1 MFKVAVP
8 LVVVCGLAIPSS
20 GGAIAPAQT
29 ALLVTVLALISFT
42 LPFERLREATA
53 NARGLAV
60 SAAIGFVLMPL
71 LCTIAAH
78 GAAVL
83 GGGSA
88 PPGVVPGFV
97 VLGALPTTLA
107 TAAVCTRI
115 ARGNDALSLV
125 WTVVGTLACVVL
137 LPAIVG
143 LVLGRGAAR
152 DIPLLGMA
160 GNLCAVVVL
169 PVAAGQALRR
179 FAHGFADRRR
189 TACSNAAQVLV
200 LAILLIATSKLAP
213 AVRSAPLACAAVAA
227 VSAALHVA
235 GLVAGRHAGRMAGL
249 SDDDAVAAAFGGS
262 QKSIFVGVHVLT
274 RHFPADP
281 AALLPATTYH
291 VAQLVID
298 TYLAERR
305 AKRLPPGET
314 PSDKPS
320 DKP

>member
-1 MFKVAVP
+1 MFRLGLA
-8 LVVVCGLAIPSS
+8 LVVFGGIAFPAAGAVLAP
-20 GGAIAPAQT
+20 GQT
-29 ALLVTVLALISFT
+29 ALLVAVLALISFT
-42 LPFERLREATA
+42 LPFERLRTATA

-60 SAAIGFVLMPL
+60 AAAAGFVLMPL
-71 LCTIAAH
+71 LCTLAAH
-78 GAAVL
+78 LTTAA
-83 GGGSA
+83 GGDA
-88 PPGVVPGFV
+88 VPPGVLPGFV

-107 TAAVCTRI
+107 TATVCTRL

-125 WTVVGTLACVVL
+125 WTVVGTLASVAL

-160 GNLCAVVVL
+160 WNLFVVVVL
-169 PVAAGQALRR
+169 PVAAGQLLRIP
-179 FAHGFADRRR
+179 FHAFADARKP
-189 TACSNAAQVLV
+189 AISAAAQVLV

-213 AVRSAPLACAAVAA
+213 SVRAAPAACAGIALL
-227 VSAALHVA
+227 SAGLHVA
-235 GLVAGRHAGRMAGL
+235 GLVAARRAGRMAGL
-249 SDDDAVAAAFGGS
+249 PDDDAVAAAFGGS

-281 AALLPATTYH
+281 AALLPVTTYH

-305 AKRLPPGET
+305 ARRAAAPPE
-314 PSDKPS
+314 SR
-320 DKP
+320 